1 MELNESWF
9 FHHRNYCEIHQITYN
24 LQPPIDK
31 RQYRESDEKLVGKRY
46 YSALDMSVL
55 GEFST
60 IRPHIGLFSE
70 KIAKII
76 IPVVVIVSPLTPYVR
91 LNNYQ
96 N

>member
-1 MELNESWF
+1 MKNWLERGN
-9 FHHRNYCEIHQITYN
+9 
-24 LQPPIDK
+24 
-31 RQYRESDEKLVGKRY
+31 
-46 YSALDMSVL
+46 YSALDMGVL

-60 IRPHIGLFSE
+60 IRQHIGLFSE